1 MILRLIRIYT
11 PFLFAISAIVH
22 GVLFLND
29 YYGILYRVIS
39 EFTGHSIFAMIYISA
54 TSSKMCKWYKI
65 TNYLLLSIHFVN
77 LIHYMGVIPNS
88 IIVIYITLLLNILAV
103 GAFLIYRVSVGITKV
118 LC

>member
-11 PFLFAISAIVH
+11 PFLLALLAIVH
-22 GVLFLND
+22 GVLFLD
-29 YYGILYRVIS
+29 GYRGIMYRVIS
-39 EFTGHSIFAMIYISA
+39 EITGHSILAIIYIISA
-54 TSSKMCKWYKI
+54 SSKMCKWYKI

-77 LIHYMGVIPNS
+77 LAYYVDIISDS